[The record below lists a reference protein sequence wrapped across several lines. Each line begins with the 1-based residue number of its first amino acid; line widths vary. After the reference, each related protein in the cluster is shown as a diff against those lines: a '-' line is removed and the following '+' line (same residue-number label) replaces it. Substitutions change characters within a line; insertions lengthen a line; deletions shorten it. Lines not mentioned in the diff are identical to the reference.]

1 MTSKDDRPII
11 SDKDVIRGGV
21 LFGMICVLPSG
32 VFIAMMENPFKEGGS
47 PELWF
52 TNAGIYSAISFLGLV
67 LAWSSPNSLL
77 VWAKPVQQ
85 RVLAPLSFLWTGT
98 VGFLTNLC
106 DKNYS
111 GALAAIIVSAVGLGL
126 CALVV
131 SIQKHARKRSRA

>member
-1 MTSKDDRPII
+1 MTSKDDKPII

-21 LFGMICVLPSG
+21 LFGMIWVLPFG
-32 VFIAMMENPFKEGGS
+32 VFEAIMDNTIKDGGS

-52 TNAGIYSAISFLGLV
+52 TNAGIYSAISILGLV

-77 VWAKPVQQ
+77 VWAKPVQA
-85 RVLAPLSFLWTGT
+85 RVILPLSCLWMGT
-98 VGFLTNLC
+98 IRVLTNLC
-106 DKNYS
+106 DKDYG
-111 GALAAIIVSAVGLGL
+111 GALAAITVSALGLGL